1 MAVQTRPSQLQNL
14 ASSKRLPDT
23 ALNRALLEREAAR
36 DGLPS
41 VIARQGQDLLLLS
54 GAARTE
60 SRIARLGADDAVSRG
75 DRLKIDGMDAS
86 VLFTDDGFGE
96 IPQDRVVV
104 AVIDSG
110 VDLDHPALAGRLL
123 PGYNVETKGRDV
135 EDTMGHGTHVAG
147 IIAGSFPSEGL
158 EGVAQGVSILPIKI
172 PNLSTSNTKFMP
184 QLAEAIRYAA
194 DNGAKVV
201 NVSLGVQMNGW
212 LMKLVHGRK
221 VKQVEEALR
230 YAEKKGTLVVV
241 AAGNFGADKPDT
253 VGYPGT
259 SANVIA
265 VANLDDH
272 HRPLKTHPSSSRG
285 PAVDLSA
292 PGTAI
297 RSSVPDDS
305 FATYTGTSMA
315 APYVAG
321 VAALLAA
328 QHPDWTPAQIRER
341 LYRTADDLGD
351 PGRDAVYGHGAVD
364 PFEAI
369 FGL

>member
-1 MAVQTRPSQLQNL
+1 MAVQTRSSQLQTL
-14 ASSKRLPDT
+14 ATAKRLRDT
-23 ALNRALLEREAAR
+23 AANRALLQAEAAK

-41 VIARQGQDLLLLS
+41 VIARQGQDVLLLS

-60 SRIARLGADDAVSRG
+60 SRVARLGADASVSRG
-75 DRLKIDGMDAS
+75 DRLSLDGAEAS

-96 IPQDRVVV
+96 IPQGQVVV

-110 VDLDHPALAGRLL
+110 VDTDHPALKGRLL

-158 EGVAQGVSILPIKI
+158 EGVAQGASILPIKI

-184 QLAEAIRYAA
+184 QLADGIRYAA
-194 DNGAKVV
+194 DHGAKVI
-201 NVSLGVQMNGW
+201 NISLGIQMDGW
-212 LMKLVHGRK
+212 LMKFVHGRK
-221 VKQVEEALR
+221 VKQVEEAIR
-230 YAEKKGTLVVV
+230 YAESKGVVVVV
-241 AAGNFGADKPDT
+241 AAGNNGTDKADT
-253 VGYPGT
+253 VGYPGN
-259 SANVIA
+259 SPNVIS

-272 HRPLKTHPSSSRG
+272 SRPLKTHPSSSRG

-305 FATYTGTSMA
+305 FANYTGTSMA

-321 VAALLAA
+321 VAALLVAKN
-328 QHPDWTPAQIRER
+328 PDWTPAQIRER
-341 LYRTADDLGD
+341 LYKTADDLGD
-351 PGRDAVYGHGAVD
+351 RGRDDTYGHGAVD